1 MDDPVDEE
9 TLAGALRCDLDQVR
23 TGLAELA
30 AGYDARS
37 AGITLR
43 RVGEGWRLYTRE
55 EHAAVVERYLVDG
68 QRSRL
73 TQAALETLA
82 VIAYRQPVTR
92 ARVAAIRGVGVD
104 GVMRTLISRGLVSE
118 VGSDP
123 DSGGGLYATTPLFL
137 ERLGLTSPGRSPG
150 ARPAAARD
158 VVGPGRAPRQ
168 LRRGAGARRRGGDR
182 SRGVGDWG
190 AMSAA
195 NPNDENTTASGDG
208 WSEDMELAP
217 VHPGDRAPETD
228 GDREGERL
236 QKVLA
241 RAGVG
246 SRRVSEDM
254 IEAGRI
260 SVNGA
265 VVQVQGMRVDP
276 TRDKI
281 AVDGVRVEIRDDRVT
296 YAMNKPPGVITAM
309 SDDRNRP
316 TVGDMVGD
324 LAPGLVH
331 VGRLDQD
338 TEGLLLLTTDG
349 ELAHRLAHPS
359 YGVRKTYLAQVSGSV
374 PRDLHKRLR
383 GGVDL
388 DDGPVKVDSFRVVD
402 THAGQSVVEV
412 VLHEGRKHI
421 VRRLLAEVGL
431 PVSRL
436 TRTAV
441 GPIELRAMR
450 SGTIRKL
457 SRQELGTLSEL
468 VGL

>member
-1 MDDPVDEE
+1 MN
-9 TLAGALRCDLDQVR
+9 
-23 TGLAELA
+23 A
-30 AGYDARS
+30 A
-37 AGITLR
+37 T
-43 RVGEGWRLYTRE
+43 
-55 EHAAVVERYLVDG
+55 
-68 QRSRL
+68 
-73 TQAALETLA
+73 
-82 VIAYRQPVTR
+82 
-92 ARVAAIRGVGVD
+92 
-104 GVMRTLISRGLVSE
+104 
-118 VGSDP
+118 
-123 DSGGGLYATTPLFL
+123 
-137 ERLGLTSPGRSPG
+137 
-150 ARPAAARD
+150 
-158 VVGPGRAPRQ
+158 
-168 LRRGAGARRRGGDR
+168 
-182 SRGVGDWG
+182 
-190 AMSAA
+190 
-195 NPNDENTTASGDG
+195 PNDDAPTASGGEG

-217 VHPGDRAPETD
+217 VHPADRPTETD
-228 GDREGERL
+228 ADREGERL

-254 IEAGRI
+254 IDAGRI

-281 AVDGVRVEIRDDRVT
+281 AVDGVRIEIRDDRVT

-383 GGVDL
+383 GGIDL
-388 DDGPVKVDSFRVVD
+388 DDGPVTVDSFRVVD

-421 VRRLLAEVGL
+421 VRRLLAAVDL

-457 SRQELGTLSEL
+457 SRQELGALSEL

>member
-1 MDDPVDEE
+1 MGHWAVMHTATPDDE
-9 TLAGALRCDLDQVR
+9 TTTAAGA
-23 TGLAELA
+23 
-30 AGYDARS
+30 
-37 AGITLR
+37 
-43 RVGEGWRLYTRE
+43 
-55 EHAAVVERYLVDG
+55 
-68 QRSRL
+68 
-73 TQAALETLA
+73 
-82 VIAYRQPVTR
+82 
-92 ARVAAIRGVGVD
+92 
-104 GVMRTLISRGLVSE
+104 
-118 VGSDP
+118 
-123 DSGGGLYATTPLFL
+123 
-137 ERLGLTSPGRSPG
+137 
-150 ARPAAARD
+150 
-158 VVGPGRAPRQ
+158 
-168 LRRGAGARRRGGDR
+168 
-182 SRGVGDWG
+182 
-190 AMSAA
+190 
-195 NPNDENTTASGDG
+195 G

-217 VHPGDRAPETD
+217 VHPGDREQPQD
-228 GDREGERL
+228 DDRQGERL

-246 SRRVSEDM
+246 SRRVCEDM

-260 SVNGA
+260 SVNGRP
-265 VVQVQGMRVDP
+265 VDVQGMRVNP
-276 TRDKI
+276 SVDKI
-281 AVDGVRVEIRDDRVT
+281 SVDGVRIEIRDDRVT

-324 LAPGLVH
+324 LAKGLVH

-359 YGVRKTYLAQVSGSV
+359 YEVRKTYLAQVSGSV
-374 PRDLHKRLR
+374 PRDLHRRLR
-383 GGVDL
+383 SGVEL
-388 DDGPVKVDSFRVVD
+388 DDGPVAVDSFRVVD

-421 VRRLLAEVGL
+421 VRRLLAHVGL

-457 SRQELGTLSEL
+457 SREELGALQEA

>member
-1 MDDPVDEE
+1 MDTAPHPD
-9 TLAGALRCDLDQVR
+9 DLPY
-23 TGLAELA
+23 TPG
-30 AGYDARS
+30 
-37 AGITLR
+37 
-43 RVGEGWRLYTRE
+43 GE
-55 EHAAVVERYLVDG
+55 
-68 QRSRL
+68 
-73 TQAALETLA
+73 
-82 VIAYRQPVTR
+82 
-92 ARVAAIRGVGVD
+92 
-104 GVMRTLISRGLVSE
+104 
-118 VGSDP
+118 
-123 DSGGGLYATTPLFL
+123 
-137 ERLGLTSPGRSPG
+137 
-150 ARPAAARD
+150 
-158 VVGPGRAPRQ
+158 
-168 LRRGAGARRRGGDR
+168 
-182 SRGVGDWG
+182 
-190 AMSAA
+190 
-195 NPNDENTTASGDG
+195 G

-217 VHPGDRAPETD
+217 AHPGDREPARDPGE
-228 GDREGERL
+228 REGERL

-246 SRRVSEDM
+246 SRRVCEDM
-254 IEAGRI
+254 IDRGRI

-265 VVQVQGMRVDP
+265 VVTVQGMRVDP
-276 TRDKI
+276 ATDKI
-281 AVDGVRVEIRDDRVT
+281 AVDGQRIELRDDRVT
-296 YAMNKPPGVITAM
+296 YALNKPAGVITAM

-324 LAPGLVH
+324 LAKGLVH

-359 YGVRKTYLAQVSGSV
+359 YEVRKTYLAQVSGSV

-383 GGVDL
+383 AGVEL

-421 VRRLLAEVGL
+421 VRRLLAHVGL

-441 GPIELRAMR
+441 GPIQLQRMR
-450 SGTIRKL
+450 SGSIRKL
-457 SRQELGTLSEL
+457 SKEELGTLQEL

>member
-1 MDDPVDEE
+1 MN
-9 TLAGALRCDLDQVR
+9 
-23 TGLAELA
+23 
-30 AGYDARS
+30 
-37 AGITLR
+37 
-43 RVGEGWRLYTRE
+43 
-55 EHAAVVERYLVDG
+55 
-68 QRSRL
+68 
-73 TQAALETLA
+73 
-82 VIAYRQPVTR
+82 
-92 ARVAAIRGVGVD
+92 
-104 GVMRTLISRGLVSE
+104 
-118 VGSDP
+118 
-123 DSGGGLYATTPLFL
+123 
-137 ERLGLTSPGRSPG
+137 
-150 ARPAAARD
+150 
-158 VVGPGRAPRQ
+158 
-168 LRRGAGARRRGGDR
+168 
-182 SRGVGDWG
+182 
-190 AMSAA
+190 AA
-195 NPNDENTTASGDG
+195 NPNDESTTASGGEG

-228 GDREGERL
+228 GERDGERL

-276 TRDKI
+276 TRDTS

-383 GGVDL
+383 GGIDL
-388 DDGPVKVDSFRVVD
+388 EDGPVKVDSFRVVD

>member
-1 MDDPVDEE
+1 MNTATPDDE
-9 TLAGALRCDLDQVR
+9 T
-23 TGLAELA
+23 TTA
-30 AGYDARS
+30 AG
-37 AGITLR
+37 
-43 RVGEGWRLYTRE
+43 E
-55 EHAAVVERYLVDG
+55 
-68 QRSRL
+68 
-73 TQAALETLA
+73 
-82 VIAYRQPVTR
+82 
-92 ARVAAIRGVGVD
+92 
-104 GVMRTLISRGLVSE
+104 
-118 VGSDP
+118 
-123 DSGGGLYATTPLFL
+123 
-137 ERLGLTSPGRSPG
+137 
-150 ARPAAARD
+150 
-158 VVGPGRAPRQ
+158 
-168 LRRGAGARRRGGDR
+168 
-182 SRGVGDWG
+182 
-190 AMSAA
+190 
-195 NPNDENTTASGDG
+195 G

-217 VHPGDRAPETD
+217 AHPGEREQPHDDDRQ
-228 GDREGERL
+228 GERL

-246 SRRVSEDM
+246 SRRVCEDM

-260 SVNGA
+260 SVNGRP
-265 VVQVQGMRVDP
+265 VDVQGMRVNP
-276 TRDKI
+276 SVDKI
-281 AVDGVRVEIRDDRVT
+281 SVDGVRIEIRDDRVT

-324 LAPGLVH
+324 LAKGLVH

-359 YGVRKTYLAQVSGSV
+359 YEVKKTYLAQVSGSV
-374 PRDLHKRLR
+374 PRDLHRRLR
-383 GGVDL
+383 AGVVL
-388 DDGPVKVDSFRVVD
+388 DDGPVAVDSFRVVD

-421 VRRLLAEVGL
+421 VRRMLAHVGL

-457 SRQELGTLSEL
+457 SREELGALQEA